1 MASTGEASANL
12 GSACTQIGESM
23 RKFRGAAVAT
33 AAVAMTLGTAGAALA
48 YDGSATVS
56 CDTSITS
63 SLVTLSSSGTISVR
77 QNSTSEH
84 NNRYYYAVSSTGN
97 ALSSK
102 ATVDGGTV
110 SWTNVASSNYTYKT
124 RIVSNQ
130 NCNGILPGNGN
141 SSLSYT
147 VTP

>member
-1 MASTGEASANL
+1 MVN
-12 GSACTQIGESM
+12 I
-23 RKFRGAAVAT
+23 RGFMVAAVAT
-33 AAVAMTLGTAGAALA
+33 GITLGTAGAALA

-56 CDTSITS
+56 CDTAITS
-63 SLVTLSSSGTISVR
+63 SLVTLSGGGDMSVK
-77 QNSTSEH
+77 QKDTSEN
-84 NNRYYYAVSSTGN
+84 NNRYYWGVSSNGN
-97 ALSSK
+97 SLSWK

-110 SWTNVASSNYTYKT
+110 SWSGVASSNYTFKT

-141 SSLSYT
+141 SSLSYN